1 MRIRQRII
9 KYSVG
14 LFILLLFSCSTTVDY
29 LPISPDDILIGSV
42 QISFI
47 TRDTWL
53 LKSKTINT
61 QVYNKLMEAAI
72 QKYTGDIDI
81 RDIWWVTGRKINSRD
96 IEVSATAKVIRLGSG
111 DKE

>member
-1 MRIRQRII
+1 MKKLFVFLII
-9 KYSVG
+9 M
-14 LFILLLFSCSTTVDY
+14 LLFSCSTTVDY
-29 LPISPDDILIGSV
+29 LPISPDDVLIGSV

-61 QVYNKLMEAAI
+61 QVYNKLLEAAM
-72 QKYTGDIDI
+72 QKYTDDIDI

-96 IEVSATAKVIRLGSG
+96 IEVSATAKVIRAGSD